1 MVRKLKTYRT
11 SIGFYDLAIAAPSM
25 KAALE
30 IWGADS
36 NLYHQGSAE
45 QTEDPAVIAAT
56 IAHPGIVLR
65 RPVGTEGAFK
75 ETSEL
80 PKVPAGAK
88 AATTLRKH
96 PPRPAKAVKTDHAA
110 ARRAA
115 AAFDRDQQKRQT
127 AQRRDQAAKTKKWER
142 RSTRIAKAQA
152 AIDAA
157 EQEHDARS
165 AAFQAEH
172 DEIQKRSDAGERR
185 WVTRRDKL
193 RDALQRAKK
202 DG

>member
-1 MVRKLKTYRT
+1 MIRKLKTYRT
-11 SIGFYDLAIAAPSM
+11 SIGFYDLAVAAPSM

-36 NLYHQGSAE
+36 NLFHQGSAE
-45 QTEDPAVIAAT
+45 QTEDPAVVAAT

-65 RPVGTEGAFK
+65 RPVGTDGAFN

-80 PKVPAGAK
+80 PKVPAGTK
-88 AATTLRKH
+88 AALTPRKH
-96 PPRPAKAVKTDHAA
+96 PPHPAKAVKTDDAA

-115 AAFDRDQQKRQT
+115 EAYDRDQQKRQA
-127 AQRRDQAAKTKKWER
+127 AQRRDEAAMAKQREG

-157 EQEHDARS
+157 EQEHDAQ
-165 AAFQAEH
+165 AVAFQAEH
-172 DEIQKRSDAGERR
+172 DEIQKRADAEERR

-193 RDALQRAKK
+193 RDVLHRAKQ